1 VSARY
6 SAWIRIGGSLDRSQ
20 ADELIKAIRADYS
33 RLDWG
38 EPPFEPTTAEELIA
52 ARSDERLW
60 LCDGEA
66 RYGEFD
72 ALESACRKLGLSYRR
87 HTEAWCGED
96 AVLVDWHPSMT
107 EPLVRPA
114 SNEDGDV
121 VLVPEQEVHKAL
133 AALNSGEVAIAT
145 AMLRKLCP
153 VVPEIPPFM
162 ISGSAEPDPT
172 ERQVQEGSNEA

>member
-1 VSARY
+1 MSARY

-96 AVLVDWHPSMT
+96 AVLVDWHPGMA
-107 EPLVRPA
+107 EPLVRSA
-114 SNEDGDV
+114 SNEDGDM
-121 VLVPEQEVHKAL
+121 VLVPEAEVHKAL

-145 AMLRKLCP
+145 AMLRKLCR
-153 VVPEIPPFM
+153 VVLEIPPFV
-162 ISGSAEPDPT
+162 ISGTVAPDVT
-172 ERQVQEGSNEA
+172 AGHSREGSHET